1 MLSRRKF
8 LVESAAFAAGTGL
21 AHAFD
26 RSDETI
32 FVKAACGTLRGARRD
47 GVRIFRGVPFAQPP
61 TGALRFRPPEAVRPW
76 SGERDAT
83 HFAAAA
89 MQPGSSNLPQS
100 EDCLYLNIWA
110 PERAQSLPVFVW
122 IHGGGFTGGYSF
134 DPLFDGSE
142 FARDGVVCVT
152 IAYRLGVFG
161 FLDMSPLLGESYAG
175 SANLAVMDVM
185 EALRWV
191 QANIVSFG
199 GDPKR
204 VTVGGESAGA
214 KITDLLMG
222 VPGAE
227 PLFQQMISESG
238 GAERIWPLPR
248 AQEVAH
254 DFGRQWTKDGRELV
268 TLQNAPARE
277 IIDAQVAFVEE
288 STVHFPLRTEIDGS
302 LIKRS
307 PLETIRSGSTRRK
320 RLLLGT
326 NLDESAFFL
335 GPDPKA
341 DPTSRD
347 LGNLTVEQFR
357 TIEER
362 YPQLYPAMTDEMRR
376 IRSVTAEEYWI
387 PSLRVAEAH
396 VEGGGTAFVYRLDYT
411 ERRGQFAGLAFHSE
425 DLRFVWD
432 HLPST
437 ATDEDRQFA
446 RTMHEVWVSFLK
458 GQAPQ
463 AAGLPMWPDY
473 SKKRRPTMVLDRT
486 SHVENAPHAEEF
498 AAWDGLLTM

>member
-1 MLSRRKF
+1 
-8 LVESAAFAAGTGL
+8 
-21 AHAFD
+21 
-26 RSDETI
+26 
-32 FVKAACGTLRGARRD
+32 
-47 GVRIFRGVPFAQPP
+47 
-61 TGALRFRPPEAVRPW
+61 
-76 SGERDAT
+76 
-83 HFAAAA
+83 
-89 MQPGSSNLPQS
+89 
-100 EDCLYLNIWA
+100 
-110 PERAQSLPVFVW
+110 LPVFVW
-122 IHGGGFTGGYSF
+122 IHGGGFTSGYTF

-142 FARDGVVCVT
+142 FARDGVICVT

-175 SANLAVMDVM
+175 SANLALMDVI

-191 QANIVSFG
+191 QANIASFG

-222 VPGAE
+222 VPGVE
-227 PLFQQMISESG
+227 PLFRQMISESG
-238 GAERIWPLPR
+238 GAERIWPILR
-248 AQEVAH
+248 AEEIAH
-254 DFGRQWTKDGRELV
+254 DFGAQWTKDGRELV
-268 TLQNAPARE
+268 TLRNAPALE
-277 IIDAQVAFVEE
+277 IIDAQAAFIEE
-288 STVHFPLRTEIDGS
+288 SPVHFPLRTEIDGS

-307 PLETIRSGSTRRK
+307 PLESIRNGSTRGK

-341 DPTSRD
+341 DPTARD
-347 LGNLTVEQFR
+347 LGNLTVGQFR

-362 YPQLYPAMTDEMRR
+362 YRQIYPAMTDEMRR

-396 VEGGGTAFVYRLDYT
+396 VERGGTAFVYRMDYA
-411 ERRGQFAGLAFHSE
+411 EKRGRLAGLAFHSE

-432 HLPST
+432 HLSST

-446 RTMHEVWVSFLK
+446 RTVHEVWVSFLK

-473 SKKRRPTMVLDRT
+473 SKKRRPTMVFDRT
-486 SHVENAPHAEEF
+486 SHVEDAPQAEEF
-498 AAWDGLLTM
+498 AAWDGLLTH

>member
-1 MLSRRKF
+1 
-8 LVESAAFAAGTGL
+8 
-21 AHAFD
+21 
-26 RSDETI
+26 
-32 FVKAACGTLRGARRD
+32 
-47 GVRIFRGVPFAQPP
+47 
-61 TGALRFRPPEAVRPW
+61 
-76 SGERDAT
+76 
-83 HFAAAA
+83 
-89 MQPGSSNLPQS
+89 MQPGSSNVPQS
-100 EDCLYLNIWA
+100 EDCLYLNIWGLEGA
-110 PERAQSLPVFVW
+110 SQSLPVFVW
-122 IHGGGFTGGYSF
+122 IHGGGFTSGYSF

-142 FARDGVVCVT
+142 FARDGVICVT

-175 SANLAVMDVM
+175 SANLALMDVI

-191 QANIVSFG
+191 QANIASFG

-222 VPGAE
+222 VPGVE
-227 PLFQQMISESG
+227 PLFRQMISESG
-238 GAERIWPLPR
+238 GAERIWPILR
-248 AQEVAH
+248 AEEIAH
-254 DFGRQWTKDGRELV
+254 DFGAQWTKDGRELV
-268 TLQNAPARE
+268 TLRNAPALE
-277 IIDAQVAFVEE
+277 IIDAQAAFIEE
-288 STVHFPLRTEIDGS
+288 SPVHFPLRTEIDGS

-307 PLETIRSGSTRRK
+307 PLESIRNGSTRGK

-341 DPTSRD
+341 DPTARD
-347 LGNLTVEQFR
+347 LGNLTVGQFR

-362 YPQLYPAMTDEMRR
+362 YRQIYPAMTDEMRR

-396 VEGGGTAFVYRLDYT
+396 VERGGTAFVYRMDYA
-411 ERRGQFAGLAFHSE
+411 EKRGRLAGLAFHSE

-432 HLPST
+432 HLSST

-446 RTMHEVWVSFLK
+446 RTVHEVWVSFLK

-473 SKKRRPTMVLDRT
+473 SKKRRPTMVFDRT
-486 SHVENAPHAEEF
+486 SHVEDAPQAEEF
-498 AAWDGLLTM
+498 AAWDGLLTH